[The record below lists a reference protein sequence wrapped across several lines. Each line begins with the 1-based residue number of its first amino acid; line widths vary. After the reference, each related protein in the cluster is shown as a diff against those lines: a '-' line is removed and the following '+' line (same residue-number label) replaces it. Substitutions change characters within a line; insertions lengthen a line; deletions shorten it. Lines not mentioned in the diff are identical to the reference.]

1 MMAMMSL
8 TSVILAIS
16 NKQPLFE
23 SGKFPDPCS
32 HCIELISIKK
42 KPTKLL
48 PKLCAVT
55 CIKDIIG
62 HYMDR
67 VSRV

>member
-32 HCIELISIKK
+32 HCIEVISIKK
-42 KPTKLL
+42 NQLNYYQSCVL
-48 PKLCAVT
+48 
-55 CIKDIIG
+55 
-62 HYMDR
+62 
-67 VSRV
+67 